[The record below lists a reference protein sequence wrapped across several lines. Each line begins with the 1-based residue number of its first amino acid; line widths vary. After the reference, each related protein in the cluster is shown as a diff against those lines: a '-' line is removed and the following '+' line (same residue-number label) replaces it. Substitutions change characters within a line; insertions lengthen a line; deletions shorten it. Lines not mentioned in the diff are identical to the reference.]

1 MGEFSVRSF
10 MYHSFRFFTLV
21 HTAYLH
27 PIVTWHFRLLPG
39 SRSAHR
45 VFEYVNADSDVFC
58 WDYAFVQGMQQT
70 QSFMITRFSENQ
82 AREITYQKALFS
94 LPRLTRL
101 KEQSLLYFSVFN
113 PQDSFITRRFLSRKL
128 AQNQSRIMFTWHRTG
143 FNQSLVFG
151 VVIFV
156 SILFFFISN

>member
-1 MGEFSVRSF
+1 
-10 MYHSFRFFTLV
+10 
-21 HTAYLH
+21 
-27 PIVTWHFRLLPG
+27 
-39 SRSAHR
+39 
-45 VFEYVNADSDVFC
+45 
-58 WDYAFVQGMQQT
+58 MQQT